1 VGQFLAQVSNFG
13 IMDMHKVRLFPL
25 SLTGTTFNWFVLLAP
40 NSVGSWEHLEQ
51 KFHDYFYNGEFKL
64 RLSHLAAVKQ
74 KYNETVTEYMRR
86 FREAKNKC
94 YSLTIGERDL
104 VELAFAGLTTSLK
117 DRMEGQE
124 FTAAACVGVGESGH
138 GS

>member
-1 VGQFLAQVSNFG
+1 
-13 IMDMHKVRLFPL
+13 
-25 SLTGTTFNWFVLLAP
+25 
-40 NSVGSWEHLEQ
+40 LEQ
-51 KFHDYFYNGEFKL
+51 KFDDYFYNGESKL

-124 FTAAACVGVGESGH
+124 FTAAVCVGVGESGH